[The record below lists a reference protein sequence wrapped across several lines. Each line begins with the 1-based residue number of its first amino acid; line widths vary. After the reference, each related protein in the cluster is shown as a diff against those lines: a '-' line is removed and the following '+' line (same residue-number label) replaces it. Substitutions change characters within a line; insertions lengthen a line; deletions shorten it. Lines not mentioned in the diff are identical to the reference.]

1 MNSLLKICVSAALI
15 LPVTSHAESWF
26 IKPYIGL
33 SNMSDISANAENIN
47 GTTGGNAVINID
59 SGFNAGLSGGYYY
72 NDNIAVELGWE
83 YRSNES
89 ETNVAGALNYP
100 DGNYASNTF
109 YLNGLYHF
117 STLSNWQPYIGG
129 GLIWMQEVDIDLEL
143 EGNELSYSGDGD
155 IGFQALAGVNY
166 QLNKRWAV
174 QLEAR
179 YTSITDID
187 LSGEEGSIG
196 SMSSLDYEP
205 TTLQLGIIYKF

>member
-1 MNSLLKICVSAALI
+1 MNIVNKTLISTALI
-15 LPVTSHAESWF
+15 LSFSSNADSWF
-26 IKPYIGL
+26 IKPYAGL
-33 SNMSDISANAENIN
+33 SNMSDLSGYGENIDDM
-47 GTTGGNAVINID
+47 TGNTDINLG
-59 SGFNAGLSGGYYY
+59 SGFVAGLSGGYYY

-89 ETNVAGALNYP
+89 ETTIANTSNYP

-117 STLSNWQPYIGG
+117 SKSSNWQPYVGA

-143 EGNELSYSGDGD
+143 GGTELSYSGDGD
-155 IGFQALAGVNY
+155 TGFQVLAGMNY
-166 QLNKRWAV
+166 HINKDWFI

-187 LSGEEGSIG
+187 LSGEEDATGIISG
-196 SMSSLDYEP
+196 LDYEP
-205 TTLQLGIIYKF
+205 TTLQLGIIYQF